1 MDGSYTLHFCMLV
14 SGVVTRSLTRAI
26 ITTSRMSEPAIELL
40 HGHRVSY
47 RNKSDFQKKLDILK
61 DGGAA
66 KLNIV
71 SDFDFTLTRFKMDNG
86 ERGCSC
92 YKVLEDCGLMTAE
105 YHRQAQALQRHYY
118 PLEVDPSLDS
128 ETRTKYMIEWVEKAN
143 VLLAESGLS
152 QAIIETAVSKSIE
165 SQRFALR
172 NKVVDFLSLLE
183 THRVPLLIF
192 SAGIYDVLDSALRYF
207 KDSIHRSLLHVI
219 SNRPVFDGPNGTIS
233 TFEEPV
239 IHVFNKKAETF
250 LATHEYFKQDDLVNR
265 MNLILLGDSLG
276 KLSFLSWVLC
286 CAYICVLQVILP

>member
-1 MDGSYTLHFCMLV
+1 MFVDGRIF
-14 SGVVTRSLTRAI
+14 RSLSRS
-26 ITTSRMSEPAIELL
+26 ITTVSTMAEPIIEVF
-40 HGHRVSY
+40 HGHRVAF
-47 RNKSDFQKKLDILK
+47 RNKSDFGVKLDLLK

-66 KLNIV
+66 RLNIV
-71 SDFDFTLTRFKMDNG
+71 SDFDFTLTKFRMASG

-105 YHRQAQALQRHYY
+105 YHRQAQALQKHYY
-118 PLEVDPSLDS
+118 PLEVDPTLDS
-128 ETRTKYMIEWVEKAN
+128 VTRTNYMIEWVEKAN

-152 QAIIETAVSKSIE
+152 RAIIETAVTKSIE
-165 SQRFALR
+165 ANLFALR
-172 NKVVDFLSLLE
+172 PKVVDFLTQLE

-219 SNRPVFDGPNGTIS
+219 SNRPVFDGPDGTIS

-250 LATHEYFKQDDLVNR
+250 LSTHEYFKQDDLASR
-265 MNLILLGDSLG
+265 TNLILLGDSLG
-276 KLSFLSWVLC
+276 KSLSFV
-286 CAYICVLQVILP
+286 CVFGY